1 PAKLVERL
9 AQYPKVWIS
18 ADFLDDKKQLE
29 DYLTQQNIALDT
41 NSEPQTDSLCL
52 LACYGE
58 DTTQAATRLG
68 VNPKHAVA
76 IDMLY

>member
-1 PAKLVERL
+1 MDRCR
-9 AQYPKVWIS
+9 
-18 ADFLDDKKQLE
+18 FLDDKKQLE
-29 DYLTQQNIALDT
+29 DYLTQQNITLDT

-68 VNPKHAVA
+68 LIKAHCCYRHAFMA
-76 IDMLY
+76 LQSIEP